1 MNIDYIL
8 NNSIV
13 SVSNFLT
20 LKCKYI
26 KGPEV
31 CNLFS
36 DSSRGKRK
44 VCVCVCVCV
53 WRERRGGRQTLA
65 VNELGERCI
74 WVFLHP
80 SIFAPICFFQIE
92 GLKYSLRK
100 YEEVLQW
107 QELIKRDQREVKFNV

>member
-1 MNIDYIL
+1 MNVDSVV

-20 LKCKYI
+20 LKLKYV

-36 DSSRGKRK
+36 DGSRGGKK
-44 VCVCVCVCV
+44 KCVCVE
-53 WRERRGGRQTLA
+53 REERGRQTLA

-74 WVFLHP
+74 WVFSHC
-80 SIFAPICFFQIE
+80 SCSFFICLKLFQNRE
-92 GLKYSLRK
+92 FKCSLRK
-100 YEEVLQW
+100 YEEVL
-107 QELIKRDQREVKFNV
+107 